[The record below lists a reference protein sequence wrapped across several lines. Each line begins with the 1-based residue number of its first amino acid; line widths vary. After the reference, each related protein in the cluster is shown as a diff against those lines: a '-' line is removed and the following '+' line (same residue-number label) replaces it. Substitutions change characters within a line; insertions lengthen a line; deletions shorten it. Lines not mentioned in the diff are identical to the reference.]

1 MRLYCQS
8 CGTPHEYSIK
18 KPNFCQN
25 CALPFGGAAAATV
38 KVEKAKVVK
47 IAIED
52 DDEEEEGEE
61 TDSVPD
67 LKELKVDVDFSP
79 QRGVRLGD
87 VAGTSLGPTTRE
99 SDGMTS
105 DVPQGDF
112 MKEFQ
117 REAGSL
123 RSSNK
128 RRKNNS

>member
-8 CGTPHEYSIK
+8 CGAPHEYSIK

-25 CALPFGGAAAATV
+25 CASPFGGVAAATA
-38 KVEKAKVVK
+38 KVEKARVVK
-47 IAIED
+47 IVVED
-52 DDEEEEGEE
+52 DDEDEGGEE

-99 SDGMTS
+99 SDGMTN
-105 DVPQGDF
+105 DAPQGDF

-123 RSSNK
+123 RPSNK
-128 RRKNNS
+128 RRKNSS

>member
-8 CGTPHEYSIK
+8 CGAPHEYSIK

-25 CALPFGGAAAATV
+25 CASPFGGVAAATA
-38 KVEKAKVVK
+38 KVEKA
-47 IAIED
+47 IAMENDYED
-52 DDEEEEGEE
+52 EEGEE
-61 TDSVPD
+61 ADSIPD
-67 LKELKVDVDFSP
+67 LKELKVDVDFS
-79 QRGVRLGD
+79 QQKGVRLRD
-87 VAGTSLGPTTRE
+87 VVGTSSGPTARE
-99 SDGMTS
+99 GDGTTS

-128 RRKNNS
+128 RRKNSS